1 MAKVPVHRLLK
12 KEMVWLGTHYCKH
25 RVTYLEHYNCYLK
38 EHADHQPKEAY
49 LDIETTNL
57 KASYGIMLC
66 WCLYDATG
74 EKMYEDC
81 ITKSD
86 LQGKTLDKRVVSSL
100 VDTLRKFD
108 RVYTFYG
115 TKFDIP
121 FARTRA
127 VVHGLDFPIF
137 QSVKHKDVYYI
148 VRNKFCLHSN
158 RLAVACE
165 ILLGE
170 TDKTRID
177 PGRWTKA
184 LMGDKE
190 ALAYILEH
198 CEYDVKD
205 LAKLHRKVI
214 DFAGQPNT
222 SI

>member
-1 MAKVPVHRLLK
+1 
-12 KEMVWLGTHYCKH
+12 
-25 RVTYLEHYNCYLK
+25 
-38 EHADHQPKEAY
+38 
-49 LDIETTNL
+49 
-57 KASYGIMLC
+57 
-66 WCLYDATG
+66 
-74 EKMYEDC
+74 MYEDC
-81 ITKSD
+81 ITKQD
-86 LQGKTLDKRVVSSL
+86 LQTETLDKRVVGSL
-100 VDTLRKFD
+100 IDMLRKFD
-108 RVYTFYG
+108 RVYTYYG
-115 TKFDIP
+115 TKFDLP

-184 LMGDKE
+184 LMGDKK
-190 ALAYILEH
+190 ALDYILQH
-198 CEYDVKD
+198 CRYDVTD
-205 LAKLHRKVI
+205 LAKLHRKVE
-214 DFAGQPNT
+214 DFAGKPGT